1 MEVEELI
8 YNQRNIPKDRWR
20 YGLRSSA
27 AVGCGWIATCN
38 ALRLLG
44 RDAEPEE
51 LIRFYERQLPLIHGN
66 AGTTLFGPAL
76 YFRHRGFP
84 VELVLRRQDFDR
96 VARESDVC
104 ILFYRWRK
112 GLKLGAHFVALHHT
126 EGGFLGYNT
135 YRNSTGP
142 DRYGTSLDGF
152 LRRRKYFGAVLIGI
166 RTRPQS
172 LPSR

>member
-27 AVGCGWIATCN
+27 AVGCGWIATYN

-44 RDAEPEE
+44 CDAEPEE

-84 VELVLRRQDFDR
+84 VELVLRRRDFDR

-104 ILFYRWRK
+104 ILFYRWHK
-112 GLKLGAHFVALHHT
+112 KWKLGAHFVALQHT
-126 EGGFLGYNT
+126 DRGFTGYNT
-135 YRNSTGP
+135 YRNSIGP
-142 DRYGTSLDGF
+142 DPYGQSLEKF
-152 LRRRKYFGAVLIGI
+152 LRQKKYFGAVLIGI
-166 RTRPQS
+166 RRP
-172 LPSR
+172 